1 MLKSWINKTI
11 DENFETWKTGINLE
25 IKEMIITKKEWI
37 DRMEAQ
43 QTHGAQIERYLSSL
57 EGILKQLIRQKE
69 QAEIVERYEVRWEKE
84 RKENETKESK

>member
-11 DENFETWKTGINLE
+11 DKNFEAWKTGIDLE

-43 QTHGAQIERYLSSL
+43 QTHGAQIERYLASL
-57 EGILKQLIRQKE
+57 EGILKQLIQQKE
-69 QAEIVERYEVRWEKE
+69 QAEIVDRYEVRWEKE
-84 RKENETKESK
+84 RKENETKERK